1 MTEES
6 QWLLDRCDELVNN
19 SEKYEERAFFQQLKI
34 LITEQDRRLT
44 QAKGELDGRIWNP
57 GKW

>member
-6 QWLLDRCDELVNN
+6 QWLLDRCDELVTN

-34 LITEQDRRLT
+34 FLFNKQMNEKQ
-44 QAKGELDGRIWNP
+44 P
-57 GKW
+57 